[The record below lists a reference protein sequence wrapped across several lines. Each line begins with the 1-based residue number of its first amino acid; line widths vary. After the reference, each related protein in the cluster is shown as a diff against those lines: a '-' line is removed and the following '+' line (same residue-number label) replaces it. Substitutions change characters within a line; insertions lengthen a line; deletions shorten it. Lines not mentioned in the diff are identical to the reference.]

1 MRLTGR
7 TITFLLFILLLG
19 AGAFYIDFVQVF
31 RWPTINFGG
40 YKNDLTVKQGLDL
53 QGGIQFVMQAHCP
66 PEQPHCDVSRHM
78 SDVIDN
84 INRRVSQ
91 GLGLNEAVV
100 QQQGS
105 DRIVIEL
112 PGLKDEQQAR
122 DLLGRTGQMNVIDTG
137 GSALQLG
144 TQVQPGQYKVVFTGA
159 QLDVNALAAAID
171 PQTSSPIVTFAFTGD
186 AKGKFADYTRTHIG
200 QYLTITLD
208 NSVIESATIQSE
220 IDGQGQITG
229 IPTIDQA
236 QSLAT
241 ILKYGALPLP
251 LEPVSEQQLAAT
263 LGQQAI
269 QYSIRAALIGLGMV
283 VLFML
288 VYYRLPGLLANFAL
302 VLYALF
308 LFAVI
313 KLLGVTLSLPGIAA
327 VVLTI
332 GMAVDANI
340 LIFERMK
347 EELRAGRTMSSA
359 IDLGFKRAWP
369 SIRDSNTSTLI
380 TCAILYF
387 FGSNFGATIIVG
399 FAINLAIGVAIS
411 LFTAVVVTR
420 NFLHLL
426 MVSRIATHPALYGL
440 PTGALNL
447 PRYRP
452 SARSAGRAPRAAV
465 AGLAGGGIVAP
476 GAAKPTRNGQN
487 GGTPAEAHVETLPS
501 ATGASRD
508 GEE

>member
-1 MRLTGR
+1 L
-7 TITFLLFILLLG
+7 
-19 AGAFYIDFVQVF
+19 
-31 RWPTINFGG
+31 
-40 YKNDLTVKQGLDL
+40 K
-53 QGGIQFVMQAHCP
+53 GGIQFVMQAQCP
-66 PEQPHCDVSRHM
+66 PQRQNCDKAQYM
-78 SDVIDN
+78 SAVIDN

-91 GLGLNEAVV
+91 GLGVNGAVV
-100 QQQGS
+100 QQEGS
-105 DRIVIEL
+105 DRVVIEL
-112 PGLKDEQQAR
+112 PGLKDDQQAR
-122 DLLGRTGQMNVIDTG
+122 ELLGQTGQMNVIDTG
-137 GSALQLG
+137 GSPLQVG
-144 TQVQPGQYKVVFTGA
+144 SIVQPNQYKVEFTGA
-159 QLDVNALAAAID
+159 NLSVGSISAGLDQ
-171 PQTSSPIVTFAFTGD
+171 QTSKPVVTFAFTGD
-186 AKGKFADYTRTHIG
+186 AKSKFAEYTRTHVG

-208 NSVIESATIQSE
+208 NQVIESAVIQSE

-229 IPTIDQA
+229 IPSIDQA
-236 QSLAT
+236 QNLST

-251 LEPVSEQQLAAT
+251 LQLVSEQQLAAT

-269 QYSIRAALIGLGMV
+269 QFSIRAALIGLGMV

-288 VYYRLPGLLANFAL
+288 VYYRLPGLLADFAL

-327 VVLTI
+327 MILTV

-347 EELRAGRTMSSA
+347 EELRAGRTMSAA

-369 SIRDSNTSTLI
+369 SIRDSNSSTLI
-380 TCAILYF
+380 TCAILYW
-387 FGSNFGATIIVG
+387 FGSNFGATLIVG

-426 MVSRIATHPALYGL
+426 VFSGIATHPMLYGL
-440 PTGALNL
+440 PTHALNL

-452 SARSAGRAPRAAV
+452 SERSRVRQPRAV
-465 AGLAGGGIVAP
+465 LAGT
-476 GAAKPTRNGQN
+476 GAAVKTRDVPHLAPAGDGRNGT
-487 GGTPAEAHVETLPS
+487 TPATGVSS
-501 ATGASRD
+501 AVRTTASD
-508 GEE
+508 MEE